1 MKKNKK
7 ETVSSSPYVYFSKSE
22 ETVYRTDETQKQE
35 IFKRL
40 KKRKL
45 KKRALNI
52 TSFVLAFAVLV
63 SGFYVGKKGIE
74 KFLVLRQEEKAHS
87 DALLPDDVLK
97 DLEGL
102 SEEEK
107 WAYLY
112 DKYPEL
118 LDVKFPAGILY
129 DYALYY
135 AKNPQTIGYLKIDGT
150 KIDTPVVQA
159 DNDKYYLR
167 HDFNGNS
174 TSYGAV
180 FATYKANFKPFDRNT
195 LLYGHNM
202 FDGERFAALA
212 NYKSID
218 YFKKHP
224 VIQFDTL
231 FEKHDWKVYAVIL
244 TNGSTESN
252 NGYFFDFTFD
262 NCSDTCF
269 EEYIEELDKRKLYD
283 TGVDLLPTDKLITL
297 CTCTY
302 EFDDARLIVIARMVR
317 EGESSEVDT
326 KLAKFKE
333 TPVKYPESFYDN
345 PKSNPYKD
353 DKKFYLY

>member
-7 ETVSSSPYVYFSKSE
+7 EASSPYVYFSGSE

-35 IFKRL
+35 IFKSLKKRRL
-40 KKRKL
+40 KKQ
-45 KKRALNI
+45 ALNVI
-52 TSFVLAFAVLV
+52 SLVLAFAVLV

-87 DALLPDDVLK
+87 DALLPDHVIK

-102 SEEEK
+102 TEEEK
-107 WAYLY
+107 WTYLY
-112 DKYPEL
+112 EKYPEL

-159 DNDKYYLR
+159 DNDKYYLK

-180 FATYKANFKPFDRNT
+180 FATYKADFKPFDRNT

-212 NYKSID
+212 NYKSIE
-218 YFKKHP
+218 YFQKHP

-231 FEKHDWKVYAVIL
+231 FEKHSWKVYAVIL
-244 TNGSTESN
+244 TNGSTASN
-252 NGYFFDFTFD
+252 DGYFFDFTFD

-269 EEYIEELDKRKLYD
+269 EEYIEELDKRKLYE

-317 EGESSEVDT
+317 DGESAEVDT
-326 KLAKFKE
+326 SLAQYRK
-333 TPVKYPESFYDN
+333 TPVKYPSSYYDN
-345 PKSNPYKD
+345 PKNNPYKN

>member
-1 MKKNKK
+1 MKKKKK
-7 ETVSSSPYVYFSKSE
+7 ENISPYRYFSGSE
-22 ETVYRTDETQKQE
+22 ETVYRTDESQKQA
-35 IFKRL
+35 IIKSL
-40 KKRKL
+40 KKRKI
-45 KKRALNI
+45 KKNAL
-52 TSFVLAFAVLV
+52 TVLSYALLFTVIVSAF
-63 SGFYVGKKGIE
+63 FVGKKGIE
-74 KFLVLRQEEKAHS
+74 KFLVLRQEEQS
-87 DALLPDDVLK
+87 TLSSIIPDDIKKEL
-97 DLEGL
+97 DSM
-102 SEEEK
+102 SEAEK

-150 KIDTPVVQA
+150 KVDTPVVQA

-174 TSYGAV
+174 TSYGSV
-180 FATYKANFKPFDRNT
+180 FASYIDDFDPFDRNT

-224 VIQFDTL
+224 IIHFDTL

-244 TNGSTESN
+244 TNGSVDSN

-262 NCSDTCF
+262 NCSDLCF
-269 EEYIEELDKRKLYD
+269 EEYIQELDKRKLYD
-283 TGVDLLPTDKLITL
+283 TGVDILPTDKLLTL

-302 EFDDARLIVIARMVR
+302 EFDDARLLVIARMVR

-326 KLAKFKE
+326 DLARFKT
-333 TPVKYPESFYDN
+333 TPVKYPESYYDN
-345 PKSNPYKD
+345 PRQNPYKD

>member
-7 ETVSSSPYVYFSKSE
+7 EAVSSSPYMYFTRAE
-22 ETVYRTDETQKQE
+22 ETVYRADETQKQE
-35 IFKRL
+35 VIKKIKR
-40 KKRKL
+40 RRA
-45 KKRALNI
+45 KKRALSVI
-52 TSFVLAFAVLV
+52 SFILAFTVLI

-74 KFLVLRQEEKAHS
+74 KFLVLRQEEQTHNS
-87 DALLPDDVLK
+87 ALIPDDVKKKLK
-97 DLEGL
+97 NM

-112 DKYPEL
+112 EQYPEL
-118 LDVKFPAGILY
+118 IDVKFPAGIIT

-150 KIDTPVVQA
+150 KVDTPVVQA

-180 FATYKANFKPFDRNT
+180 FATYKADFKPFDRNT

-212 NYKSID
+212 NYKSIE

-224 VIQFDTL
+224 VIHFDSL

-244 TNGSTESN
+244 TNGSTKTN
-252 NGYFFDFTFD
+252 DGYFFDFTFD
-262 NCSDTCF
+262 NCSDACF
-269 EEYIEELDKRKLYD
+269 EEYIQEIDKRKLYE

-317 EGESSEVDT
+317 DGESSEVNT
-326 KLAKFKE
+326 KLADFKS
-333 TPVKYPESFYDN
+333 TPVKYPEMFYDS
-345 PKSNPYKD
+345 PKDNPYKD
-353 DKKFYLY
+353 DPKFYLY